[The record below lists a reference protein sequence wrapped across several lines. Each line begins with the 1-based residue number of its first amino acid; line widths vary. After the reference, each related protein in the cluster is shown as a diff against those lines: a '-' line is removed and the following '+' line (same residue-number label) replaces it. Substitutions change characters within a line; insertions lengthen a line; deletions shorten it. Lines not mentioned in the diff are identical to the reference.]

1 MKYSVIENPSL
12 YDNVRYYSV
21 FSYTDEIQL
30 EEELFTLEIIELNVI
45 NSFKDEFTNRY
56 LALIAL
62 KSLEKAKLDINEL
75 KSLIEEECYDID
87 IENVYILFI
96 N

>member
-87 IENVYILFI
+87 IENVDILFI